1 MPFDLTIKCTKSCLN
16 KFECIEQ
23 IHIDKL
29 QLLINSNLL
38 LIEPFNNFENEKQQ
52 LIKYSKVAG
61 KVIYNKSGPFGRV
74 YVKGGLGLQ
83 SLRKE
88 IRHTL
93 TQGIYIDIDIEN
105 AHPTILS
112 QILTSNDNPFKYLTR
127 YVLNR
132 EKYLTAVQ
140 DEYNVDRE
148 TAKSLFLRMLYGGT
162 FDSWAQYYNIKPT
175 RLIKDVCK
183 LQEEIKLIS
192 SLIVANNP
200 LIKKELE
207 KGKNENI
214 KNSSVLSLY
223 LQEIE
228 NQILEEIYN
237 YCVSKKYIKNNE
249 CVLCF
254 DGIMILKENYKP
266 ELLIEL
272 YELIKGKFQLNL
284 NFVEKSLNKGYM
296 DEELILNQ
304 IETETDKNEY
314 DIIKE
319 DFEKNNFKIDDP
331 LLYATIGENL
341 ILRNRNEFIN
351 KYENLLYKITRTSK
365 NGIKTT
371 EEQFV
376 KTWLRDPKIRTYDKI
391 DFLPAQNAPDNIYNT
406 FKGFKA
412 SKLPLQK
419 ENITESQIRYHIK
432 HIVCDNNDDMFNY
445 FMKWLARM
453 VQKPYD
459 NDSKT
464 AFCLKGVE
472 GCGKDTIFNW
482 FGNNILGSEYY
493 LNENKMDLIFGRFNS
508 CVENKI
514 LIVLNETSGKD
525 SYNLVESIK
534 NSITRDELIIEH
546 KGLKPYKNKNYIS
559 YCFLTNNENPVKIT
573 PNERRFFCNECSDI
587 KANNK
592 VYFKKLYSE
601 INSKEYD
608 RAFYNYFMEIDIDN
622 FDFINDR
629 PITKFYENIRD
640 MNIPPLAYFLEH
652 IIDVNNDKQ
661 NLVYKSSILFELFR
675 EYMSSANIKYEISST
690 RFGIDINN
698 YDGIEKKKEG
708 GYMRI
713 YINAEQLKIYL
724 NKKYKLEFEK
734 NSNTVTNSGRVA
746 TFIDSDIENPL
757 DN

>member
-228 NQILEEIYN
+228 NQILE
-237 YCVSKKYIKNNE
+237 
-249 CVLCF
+249 
-254 DGIMILKENYKP
+254 
-266 ELLIEL
+266 
-272 YELIKGKFQLNL
+272 
-284 NFVEKSLNKGYM
+284 
-296 DEELILNQ
+296 
-304 IETETDKNEY
+304 
-314 DIIKE
+314 
-319 DFEKNNFKIDDP
+319 
-331 LLYATIGENL
+331 
-341 ILRNRNEFIN
+341 
-351 KYENLLYKITRTSK
+351 
-365 NGIKTT
+365 
-371 EEQFV
+371 
-376 KTWLRDPKIRTYDKI
+376 
-391 DFLPAQNAPDNIYNT
+391 
-406 FKGFKA
+406 
-412 SKLPLQK
+412 
-419 ENITESQIRYHIK
+419 
-432 HIVCDNNDDMFNY
+432 
-445 FMKWLARM
+445 
-453 VQKPYD
+453 
-459 NDSKT
+459 
-464 AFCLKGVE
+464 
-472 GCGKDTIFNW
+472 
-482 FGNNILGSEYY
+482 
-493 LNENKMDLIFGRFNS
+493 
-508 CVENKI
+508 
-514 LIVLNETSGKD
+514 
-525 SYNLVESIK
+525 
-534 NSITRDELIIEH
+534 
-546 KGLKPYKNKNYIS
+546 
-559 YCFLTNNENPVKIT
+559 
-573 PNERRFFCNECSDI
+573 
-587 KANNK
+587 
-592 VYFKKLYSE
+592 
-601 INSKEYD
+601 
-608 RAFYNYFMEIDIDN
+608 
-622 FDFINDR
+622 
-629 PITKFYENIRD
+629 
-640 MNIPPLAYFLEH
+640 
-652 IIDVNNDKQ
+652 
-661 NLVYKSSILFELFR
+661 
-675 EYMSSANIKYEISST
+675 
-690 RFGIDINN
+690 
-698 YDGIEKKKEG
+698 
-708 GYMRI
+708 
-713 YINAEQLKIYL
+713 
-724 NKKYKLEFEK
+724 
-734 NSNTVTNSGRVA
+734 
-746 TFIDSDIENPL
+746 
-757 DN
+757 

>member
-228 NQILEEIYN
+228 NQILEEILFTLKMWLRLLY
-237 YCVSKKYIKNNE
+237 SLLK
-249 CVLCF
+249 
-254 DGIMILKENYKP
+254 ILKKP
-266 ELLIEL
+266 
-272 YELIKGKFQLNL
+272 
-284 NFVEKSLNKGYM
+284 
-296 DEELILNQ
+296 
-304 IETETDKNEY
+304 
-314 DIIKE
+314 
-319 DFEKNNFKIDDP
+319 
-331 LLYATIGENL
+331 
-341 ILRNRNEFIN
+341 
-351 KYENLLYKITRTSK
+351 
-365 NGIKTT
+365 
-371 EEQFV
+371 
-376 KTWLRDPKIRTYDKI
+376 
-391 DFLPAQNAPDNIYNT
+391 
-406 FKGFKA
+406 
-412 SKLPLQK
+412 
-419 ENITESQIRYHIK
+419 
-432 HIVCDNNDDMFNY
+432 
-445 FMKWLARM
+445 
-453 VQKPYD
+453 
-459 NDSKT
+459 
-464 AFCLKGVE
+464 
-472 GCGKDTIFNW
+472 
-482 FGNNILGSEYY
+482 
-493 LNENKMDLIFGRFNS
+493 
-508 CVENKI
+508 
-514 LIVLNETSGKD
+514 
-525 SYNLVESIK
+525 
-534 NSITRDELIIEH
+534 
-546 KGLKPYKNKNYIS
+546 
-559 YCFLTNNENPVKIT
+559 
-573 PNERRFFCNECSDI
+573 
-587 KANNK
+587 
-592 VYFKKLYSE
+592 
-601 INSKEYD
+601 
-608 RAFYNYFMEIDIDN
+608 
-622 FDFINDR
+622 
-629 PITKFYENIRD
+629 
-640 MNIPPLAYFLEH
+640 
-652 IIDVNNDKQ
+652 
-661 NLVYKSSILFELFR
+661 
-675 EYMSSANIKYEISST
+675 
-690 RFGIDINN
+690 
-698 YDGIEKKKEG
+698 
-708 GYMRI
+708 
-713 YINAEQLKIYL
+713 
-724 NKKYKLEFEK
+724 
-734 NSNTVTNSGRVA
+734 
-746 TFIDSDIENPL
+746 
-757 DN
+757 